1 MPEQEKIKMKIQCP
15 SCSSKLDVTALKPF
29 TVFSCPRCG
38 NEVTVPMRFQN
49 YVLEEYLQSN
59 GGIHSYRALDEK
71 LDREVCVVICEASD
85 AHPWEQLE
93 RYLELVRKVA
103 SVSHSGLAT
112 VYSCGRYEAGV
123 YVASQLLLKPVRDDV
138 LADRMDWR
146 EAKPLLLSL
155 AEALQ
160 KAAEAGVAHGALN
173 GKSFRMDA
181 GGVPKVCDF
190 GEGLLLTGHLADD
203 PYAAPERK
211 AGGECSVASDLFS
224 FGVWALGLLTGCSP
238 HDAASGVIL
247 DDPTDIPAGV
257 LIVLRQMASASVFQR
272 PNGYLPLIAE
282 LSGEGQAAMAKSKKT
297 ARGISF
303 AERPVEQKGG
313 GTGLAVVL
321 CMVALLLAGMGGWVF
336 WKWQEKSQ
344 QSDLQK
350 HVAVMES
357 PAETADDEM
366 SSVNNG
372 NAQKTTAEKTL
383 QDESKIARLPSEF
396 RRLRPKPE
404 DLRFNEDHIREYI
417 SKLPSEYVAVER
429 ERAERVMALREYLFA
444 SLRMPYRPQKSEG
457 LRLRDG
463 SLVRG
468 FIPMGTEEQGLTV
481 RPFDDARQSLT
492 VTNLKIEDLAWSEI
506 WGMLDYYGKMRE
518 DMGDAQ
524 ARSDVF
530 EHYLN
535 SAVACDWYGY
545 RKDAVA
551 FIQKALKI
559 NPKGMAEVERLGFD
573 SKKPKDKDQ

>member
-190 GEGLLLTGHLADD
+190 GDGLLLTGHLADD

-211 AGGECSVASDLFS
+211 AGDECSVASDLFS

-238 HDAASGVIL
+238 HDAHDAASGVIL

-404 DLRFNEDHIREYI
+404 DLRFNEDHIRAM
-417 SKLPSEYVAVER
+417 VALCAVSSRWER
-429 ERAERVMALREYLFA
+429 
-444 SLRMPYRPQKSEG
+444 K
-457 LRLRDG
+457 
-463 SLVRG
+463 
-468 FIPMGTEEQGLTV
+468 
-481 RPFDDARQSLT
+481 
-492 VTNLKIEDLAWSEI
+492 N
-506 WGMLDYYGKMRE
+506 
-518 DMGDAQ
+518 
-524 ARSDVF
+524 
-530 EHYLN
+530 
-535 SAVACDWYGY
+535 
-545 RKDAVA
+545 
-551 FIQKALKI
+551 KA
-559 NPKGMAEVERLGFD
+559 
-573 SKKPKDKDQ
+573 